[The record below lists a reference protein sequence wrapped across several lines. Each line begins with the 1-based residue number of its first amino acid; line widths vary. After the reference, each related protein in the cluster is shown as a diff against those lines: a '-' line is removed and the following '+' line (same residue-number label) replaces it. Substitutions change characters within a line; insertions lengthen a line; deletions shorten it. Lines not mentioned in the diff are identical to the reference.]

1 MLQRVENI
9 KEWKSIAELFE
20 AMNKSLEYCV
30 LRNTEDV
37 TIDFSPEIH
46 GDIDIIVR
54 DQKAAVQLM
63 RAQKVHKKAYR
74 VYYEVPVVRGVVPF
88 DIRFV
93 GDNYY
98 CEKWESD
105 VLDSRVLV
113 ERGGMKYY
121 MMSPEQ
127 QYYTLL
133 YHVYLQ
139 KQSVAKDY
147 PGKLAEYAKRAGVEY
162 ENVVELILHQLGDYM
177 KTNQYTYEFPHDLE
191 VGINWN
197 NLQTI
202 SEYGGGAVISHIR
215 AKYLCLELTEH
226 SRLVRRLEKLK
237 SKIKKKINKV
247 LRL

>member
-1 MLQRVENI
+1 MDQKNK

-20 AMNKSLEYCV
+20 AMNESLEYCV

-54 DQKAAVQLM
+54 NQNAAVQLM
-63 RAQKVHKKAYR
+63 HAKKVHKKAYR
-74 VYYEVPVVRGVVPF
+74 VYYEVPVAGGIVPF

-121 MMSPEQ
+121 MMCPEQ

-139 KQSVAKDY
+139 KLSVANDY
-147 PGKLAEYAKRAGVEY
+147 PNKLSEYAKRAGVEY
-162 ENVVELILHQLGDYM
+162 ENVVEIVLQQLGDYM
-177 KTNQYTYEFPHDLE
+177 KNNQYTYEFPHDLD

-197 NLQTI
+197 NLQFL
-202 SEYGGGAVISHIR
+202 SEYGG
-215 AKYLCLELTEH
+215 
-226 SRLVRRLEKLK
+226 
-237 SKIKKKINKV
+237 V
-247 LRL
+247 LSLMFAPNTYV

>member
-1 MLQRVENI
+1 MNKSKTQNNMNQI
-9 KEWKSIAELFE
+9 KPWESIGQLFE
-20 AMNKSLEYCV
+20 AMNESLEYCV

-37 TIDFSPEIH
+37 TVDFSPVIH

-54 DQKAAVQLM
+54 DQQAAVQLM
-63 RAQKVHKKAYR
+63 HAQKVHKKSYR
-74 VYYEVPVVRGVVPF
+74 VYYEVPVAGGVVPF

-98 CEKWESD
+98 CKKWESD
-105 VLDSRVLV
+105 VLDTRVLV

-147 PGKLAEYAKRAGVEY
+147 PGKLVEYAKHAGIEY
-162 ENVVELILHQLGDYM
+162 KNEVELVLHQLGDYM
-177 KTNQYTYEFPHDLE
+177 KTNMYKYEFPHDLDVE
-191 VGINWN
+191 INWK
-197 NLQTI
+197 NLQVL
-202 SEYGGGAVISHIR
+202 SEYEGGVFFL
-215 AKYLCLELTEH
+215 Y
-226 SRLVRRLEKLK
+226 SRKTRIDRT
-237 SKIKKKINKV
+237 N
-247 LRL
+247 